1 MISLLTLT
9 GIIWSSRVVKFMD
22 YIVQDGAEF
31 LSFFELTLL
40 VLPSL
45 MMMILPLAVF
55 LTAILTYDKLIEN
68 REIIILK
75 NCGIKKIQLL
85 MPLIMLSL
93 VIVAFSYFISLYG
106 GYKSNLKIREIRQNI
121 QNNLSFSMIKEGSFI
136 KFKDIVIYADKKE
149 DNKAYNIIIYNSA
162 NTKNDN
168 KNILVQAKSAEINNN
183 IITLFDGSFQRSN
196 DKIDSNPE
204 ILFFKEYNVNFDDLM
219 NGNTSSTIKR
229 VDSSSIVKL
238 IDILRN
244 YDKYAVDFPNKNK
257 VIYELNYR
265 LTFPLISVLM
275 ALLSGSLVLRGAFN
289 RISNYKNIMITSII
303 SVLVYIIFLSLY
315 QKISSNIIYVYILY
329 SFMFLIL
336 IVSGFLIREKKKI

>member
-1 MISLLTLT
+1 
-9 GIIWSSRVVKFMD
+9 
-22 YIVQDGAEF
+22 
-31 LSFFELTLL
+31 
-40 VLPSL
+40 
-45 MMMILPLAVF
+45 
-55 LTAILTYDKLIEN
+55 
-68 REIIILK
+68 
-75 NCGIKKIQLL
+75 
-85 MPLIMLSL
+85 MLSL

>member
-1 MISLLTLT
+1 
-9 GIIWSSRVVKFMD
+9 
-22 YIVQDGAEF
+22 
-31 LSFFELTLL
+31 
-40 VLPSL
+40 
-45 MMMILPLAVF
+45 
-55 LTAILTYDKLIEN
+55 
-68 REIIILK
+68 
-75 NCGIKKIQLL
+75 
-85 MPLIMLSL
+85 
-93 VIVAFSYFISLYG
+93 
-106 GYKSNLKIREIRQNI
+106 
-121 QNNLSFSMIKEGSFI
+121 
-136 KFKDIVIYADKKE
+136 
-149 DNKAYNIIIYNSA
+149 
-162 NTKNDN
+162 
-168 KNILVQAKSAEINNN
+168 
-183 IITLFDGSFQRSN
+183 
-196 DKIDSNPE
+196 
-204 ILFFKEYNVNFDDLM
+204 M